1 MQRTQLVGGK
11 LPPDITDLNL
21 SVGAQN
27 DLSESYCLGER
38 KGSGSYGDVYK
49 ATQKTTGREV
59 AIKVIRGLHD
69 PSVCRRTLREI
80 KILQLFRH
88 ENIVSLIDV
97 ARPSDLAS
105 FSEAC
110 LIQEYMPYN
119 LDQIIR
125 HHPLSDV
132 KISYL
137 TYQIICGLEAIHAA
151 DILHRDLKPDN
162 ILVRENWDLKICDFG
177 LARARRANGKRL
189 EGLTTYVATR
199 WYRAPEII
207 LSEIKLSTYGKA
219 ADLWGTGC
227 ILAEMMGKTV
237 LFPGKNH
244 VDQLHLIFR
253 ILGTPTI
260 DDMTAKCDQA
270 GVKFIQNTLPSRP
283 GMPWK
288 NVFPMASECGLDL
301 LGRLLTFSQESRIT
315 AKFAL
320 LHPFVRSWMPAANEV
335 GKRVLTKHSSAEDEM
350 VGEGNLN
357 AKGQN
362 ARAYLIIHLLTSTRS
377 LV

>member
-1 MQRTQLVGGK
+1 MQRTQLVSGK
-11 LPPDITDLNL
+11 LPPNITDLHL

-69 PSVCRRTLREI
+69 PLVCRRTLREI
-80 KILQLFRH
+80 KILQFFRH
-88 ENIVSLIDV
+88 ENIISLIDV

-119 LDQIIR
+119 LDQIIK
-125 HHPLSDV
+125 HHPLCDV

-151 DILHRDLKPDN
+151 DIMHRDLKPDS

-189 EGLTTYVATR
+189 EDLTTYVATR

-207 LSEIKLSTYGKA
+207 LSTYGKA
-219 ADLWGTGC
+219 ADLWATGC

-237 LFPGKNH
+237 LFPGKGH

-260 DDMTAKCDQA
+260 DDMAATCDH
-270 GVKFIQNTLPSRP
+270 GSFKFIRKTFPSRP
-283 GMPWK
+283 GVPWK
-288 NVFPMASECGLDL
+288 DVFPMASECGLDL
-301 LGRLLTFSQESRIT
+301 LGRLLTFSQESRMT

-320 LHPFVRSWMPAANEV
+320 LHPFVRSWVPAADKV

-357 AKGQN
+357 AKGEN
-362 ARAYLIIHLLTSTRS
+362 ARACLIIHLLTSTRS